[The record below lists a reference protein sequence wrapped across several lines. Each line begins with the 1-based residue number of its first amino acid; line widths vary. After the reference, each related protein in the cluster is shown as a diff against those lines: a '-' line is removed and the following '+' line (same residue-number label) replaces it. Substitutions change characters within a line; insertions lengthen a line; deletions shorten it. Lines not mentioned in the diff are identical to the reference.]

1 MHIMA
6 KKNFWLVKSEPDV
19 FSIEDLKRSKN
30 KTTCWDG
37 VRNYQARNYL
47 KNEMKVGDEVL
58 FYHSNTEPPAV
69 VGVCKVVKEG
79 YADHTQFDPED
90 KHFFPSADPK
100 NPIWYMVDVQFLKQL
115 KKPVTLADIKA
126 NRKLKNLKLVKRG
139 NRLSVMPVQKEEFN
153 EILKMSESK

>member
-1 MHIMA
+1 LA

-19 FSIEDLKRSKN
+19 FSIEDLKKSKN
-30 KTTCWDG
+30 KTTSWDG
-37 VRNYQARNYL
+37 VRNYQARNFL

-69 VGVCKVVKEG
+69 VGVCRVIKEG

-100 NPIWYMVDVQFLKQL
+100 NPIWYMVDVQFVKKL
-115 KKPVTLADIKA
+115 KKPVTLSEIKA
-126 NRKLKNLKLVKRG
+126 NRKLKNMKLVKRG
-139 NRLSVMPVQKEEFN
+139 NRLSVMPVHKEEFD
-153 EILKMSESK
+153 EIIKMGG

>member
-1 MHIMA
+1 MA

>member
-1 MHIMA
+1 MA

-139 NRLSVMPVQKEEFN
+139 NRLSVMPVQKEEFD